1 MGTKY
6 LPRRL
11 GQHLADA
18 KELTAPRT
26 WNSNSVGVSHGKTD
40 IWSMILPWVYNLYT
54 CDNATWKVYKFPHWM
69 PHNKAI
75 CSLYYTICTNC
86 IQLWK
91 GLCTLRVH
99 SITRIKMRVHA
110 VFLNWRFGVRLKM
123 GKSIRGG
130 DTQPLRGLRGRH
142 SRRRWLSRMK
152 VTFCEA
158 ESSYWLSEQSG
169 FWQLYGIVE
178 TALWSPLPQRLWNN
192 MVRVRSVY
200 SVTKYEFG
208 VSLSL
213 VHDIGKMTHW
223 FFWLYKKHI

>member
-1 MGTKY
+1 
-6 LPRRL
+6 
-11 GQHLADA
+11 
-18 KELTAPRT
+18 
-26 WNSNSVGVSHGKTD
+26 
-40 IWSMILPWVYNLYT
+40 
-54 CDNATWKVYKFPHWM
+54 M

-110 VFLNWRFGVRLKM
+110 VYLNWRFGVRLKM

-142 SRRRWLSRMK
+142 SRRRWLSRTK

-192 MVRVRSVY
+192 MVSVRSVHCIA
-200 SVTKYEFG
+200 KHEFG
-208 VSLSL
+208 VSRSL
-213 VHDIGKMTHW
+213 VRGIWKMTHC
-223 FFWLYKKHI
+223 FFGSIRNAYAQIMAQTFPAACAAADFFKSLSRLKFN

>member
-1 MGTKY
+1 
-6 LPRRL
+6 
-11 GQHLADA
+11 
-18 KELTAPRT
+18 
-26 WNSNSVGVSHGKTD
+26 
-40 IWSMILPWVYNLYT
+40 
-54 CDNATWKVYKFPHWM
+54 M
-69 PHNKAI
+69 PHSKAI

-86 IQLWK
+86 IRLWK
-91 GLCTLRVH
+91 LLCTLRVH
-99 SITRIKMRVHA
+99 SIIRIKMRVHA
-110 VFLNWRFGVRLKM
+110 VYLNWRFGVRLKM

-223 FFWLYKKHI
+223 FFWLYKKRI

>member
-1 MGTKY
+1 
-6 LPRRL
+6 
-11 GQHLADA
+11 
-18 KELTAPRT
+18 
-26 WNSNSVGVSHGKTD
+26 
-40 IWSMILPWVYNLYT
+40 
-54 CDNATWKVYKFPHWM
+54 M
-69 PHNKAI
+69 PHSKAI

-86 IQLWK
+86 IRLWK
-91 GLCTLRVH
+91 LLCTLRVH
-99 SITRIKMRVHA
+99 SIIRIKMRVHA
-110 VFLNWRFGVRLKM
+110 VYLNWRFGVRLKL

-130 DTQPLRGLRGRH
+130 VTQPLTGLCGRH
-142 SRRRWLSRMK
+142 SRRRWLSRTK
-152 VTFCEA
+152 VTFCDA

>member
-86 IQLWK
+86 IRLWK
-91 GLCTLRVH
+91 LLCTLRVH
-99 SITRIKMRVHA
+99 SIIRIKMRVHA
-110 VFLNWRFGVRLKM
+110 VYLNWRFGVRLKL

-130 DTQPLRGLRGRH
+130 VTQPLTGLCGRH
-142 SRRRWLSRMK
+142 SRRRWLSRTK
-152 VTFCEA
+152 VTFCDA

-169 FWQLYGIVE
+169 FWQLYGIIE
-178 TALWSPLPQRLWNN
+178 TALWSPLPQRFWNN
-192 MVRVRSVY
+192 MVRGRSVH
-200 SVTKYEFG
+200 SIAKNEFS